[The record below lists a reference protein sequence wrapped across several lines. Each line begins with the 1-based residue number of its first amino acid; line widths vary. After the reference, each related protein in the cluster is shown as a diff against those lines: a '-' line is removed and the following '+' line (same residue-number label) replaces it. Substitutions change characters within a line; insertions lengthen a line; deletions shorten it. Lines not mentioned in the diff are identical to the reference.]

1 MNAPTSGQG
10 TDGSSADELDLWD
23 LLLPLV
29 SNWKLLLAGP
39 VSAALLAYGATYL
52 ISPTFTART
61 TLLSPQPQQG
71 ATASALA
78 SLSAMSG
85 LGSVTAKTPAD
96 QYVALMRSTTVSD
109 RLIDAFKLKDVYKVK
124 FRVDARKKLADNVRI
139 DVGKKDGLITVEVD
153 DISPERAAAVAN
165 RFVDELR
172 AVASRLALTEAQ
184 QRRLF
189 FEEQMRQAQQKLIA
203 AQSELQTSGFTAGA
217 LRAEPRAAAEGY
229 SKLKAEIAGAEVRLQ
244 TLRRSLTDTAPE
256 TQQQLTALAALRRQL
271 SQLEVPD
278 ETGAAPGYV
287 AKYRDFKYH
296 ESLFEIFARQYEMAR
311 ADESRDGPLVQV
323 VDVAL
328 PPEKRSK
335 PQRLLVG
342 ALAGFGA
349 GVALALFVL
358 MRNAW
363 RVAGST
369 PATAG
374 KIAALRGVIGR
385 RQSGTA

>member
-23 LLLPLV
+23 LLLPLA

-61 TLLSPQPQQG
+61 TLLPPQPQQG

-78 SLSAMSG
+78 SLSALSG
-85 LGSVTAKTPAD
+85 LGGVTAKTPAD

-109 RLIDAFKLKDVYKVK
+109 RLIDAFKLQDVYKVR
-124 FRVDARKKLADNVRI
+124 FRVDARKKLADNVRM
-139 DVGKKDGLITVEVD
+139 DVGKKDGLITIEVD
-153 DISPERAAAVAN
+153 DTTPERAAAVAN

-172 AVASRLALTEAQ
+172 AVASSLALTEAQ

-189 FEEQMRQAQQKLIA
+189 FEDQMRQAQQKLIA

-229 SKLKAEIAGAEVRLQ
+229 SRLKAEIAGAEVRLQ

-271 SQLEVPD
+271 SQLEMPD

-287 AKYRDFKYH
+287 AKYRDFKYQ
-296 ESLFEIFARQYEMAR
+296 ESLFEIFARQHEMAR

-342 ALAGFGA
+342 VLAGFGA

-363 RVAGST
+363 RVAGAT

-385 RQSGTA
+385 R

>member
-342 ALAGFGA
+342 ALAG
-349 GVALALFVL
+349 
-358 MRNAW
+358 
-363 RVAGST
+363 
-369 PATAG
+369 

>member
-1 MNAPTSGQG
+1 MNAPTPEQG

-23 LLLPLV
+23 LLLPLAR
-29 SNWKLLLAGP
+29 NWKLLLAGP
-39 VSAALLAYGATYL
+39 VAVALLAYGATYL
-52 ISPTFTART
+52 VSPTFTART
-61 TLLSPQPQQG
+61 TLLPPQPQQG

-78 SLSAMSG
+78 SLSALSG
-85 LGSVTAKTPAD
+85 LGGVTAKTPAD

-109 RLIDAFKLKDVYKVK
+109 RLIDAFELQEVYKVK
-124 FRVDARKKLADNVRI
+124 FRVDARKKLADNVRM
-139 DVGKKDGLITVEVD
+139 DVGKKDGFITIEVD
-153 DISPERAAAVAN
+153 DVTPERAAAVAN

-172 AVASRLALTEAQ
+172 AVASSLALTEAQ

-189 FEEQMRQAQQKLIA
+189 FEDQMQQAQQKLIA
-203 AQSELQTSGFTAGA
+203 AQSKLQTSGFTSGA
-217 LRAEPRAAAEGY
+217 LRAEPRAAAERY
-229 SKLKAEIAGAEVRLQ
+229 SRLKAEIAGGEVRLQ

-271 SQLEVPD
+271 SQLELPD
-278 ETGAAPGYV
+278 ETGTAPGYV
-287 AKYRDFKYH
+287 AKYRDFKYY
-296 ESLFEIFARQYEMAR
+296 ESLFEIFARQYEIAR
-311 ADESRDGPLVQV
+311 ADESRDGPLIQV

-335 PQRLLVG
+335 PQRSLVG

-363 RVAGST
+363 RVAGLT

-374 KIAALRGVIGR
+374 KIAALREVISR
-385 RQSGTA
+385 R